1 MALIP
6 RKEPSAEE
14 LARRVS
20 VKKEAPKKEAPKKPA
35 KKSESK

>member
-6 RKEPSAEE
+6 RNEPSPEE

-20 VKKEAPKKEAPKKPA
+20 VKKEAPKKETPKKTA